1 MDERRRKTFLFKTQ
15 DLSRR
20 RSSAAAAA
28 AAAEAAAATAIAET
42 PTKYRAEQQRRRLL
56 SSLHCPCMC
65 SSVCVYVCAN
75 PSLSVNVFVWLR
87 LSFNAILAASCAAS
101 VPFQHKNLATG
112 LTPPLTSLRFV
123 LSKPPG
129 TLVPSTVG
137 LVSFHAVHAVLGFP
151 FVDFSFLACV
161 RGDFRV
167 AASAE
172 SLVVYRLAPS
182 AFWCGS
188 TLVAVNRTRL

>member
-1 MDERRRKTFLFKTQ
+1 M
-15 DLSRR
+15 
-20 RSSAAAAA
+20 
-28 AAAEAAAATAIAET
+28 
-42 PTKYRAEQQRRRLL
+42 
-56 SSLHCPCMC
+56 H
-65 SSVCVYVCAN
+65 
-75 PSLSVNVFVWLR
+75 VFVWLR

-101 VPFQHKNLATG
+101 VPFQYKNLATG

-151 FVDFSFLACV
+151 FVDFSLLACL

-188 TLVAVNRTRL
+188 TLVAVNRTRLKSARSLPT

>member
-1 MDERRRKTFLFKTQ
+1 MDERRCKTFLFKTQ

-28 AAAEAAAATAIAET
+28 AEAAAATAKAET

-56 SSLHCPCMC
+56 SSLHCH
-65 SSVCVYVCAN
+65 VCVRQCVCVCAN
-75 PSLSVNVFVWLR
+75 PSLIVHVFVWLR

-129 TLVPSTVG
+129 TLVHWYRAL
-137 LVSFHAVHAVLGFP
+137 LV
-151 FVDFSFLACV
+151 
-161 RGDFRV
+161 
-167 AASAE
+167 
-172 SLVVYRLAPS
+172 
-182 AFWCGS
+182 W
-188 TLVAVNRTRL
+188 